1 MEKKLFSF
9 CWTVLA
15 LLIFLFVFNMS
26 YDKKEDSFY
35 AYFKLNSHEGIV
47 HYSVNSDKEDTL
59 FFECRLPEENIVQ
72 PYMAVSGQKPYIM
85 SVEDEE
91 YHFPDEFETINI
103 KNKKWF
109 LFPVSPELKGKNIT
123 LGFHSEFLFGG
134 FAEDTENKYEILDVP
149 AVCYG
154 TRNML
159 LSNITMSGGLYMISS
174 AVLICVAFTILLVNS
189 VFTVVYKIKSHVA
202 YIGFS
207 FLCFGIWI
215 SCESAAAMTY
225 FNGFS
230 LGVIKCISIFIIP
243 VLLFRYISLE
253 FPKTYKLFFVFLS
266 LGHFLLLIGVVVGM
280 MCNWFAYFEI
290 EQFLWFVFICSLLE
304 CVCCLSVDASENKR
318 VHNLYIAITLV
329 FFTFF
334 IHLLFYNFSP
344 VVAITSLV
352 VGSILL
358 IFYNLTI
365 FIPKVAEVY
374 RHSLER
380 KNLHQQLT
388 EQVRYYKILENKDC
402 QYRKLRHDMKNHW
415 QVTNMLLLNDRKEEA
430 LLYINKIQ
438 SELEY
443 NTNRYLINTGNA
455 FLDAIITAKTEYAV
469 NNQIEVET
477 EIMVV
482 RDMKIDMMDNSII
495 FGNILDNA
503 IEACQKVKAQKSIF
517 IKMLYKKGMLVCC
530 FQNSIDEERKPKG
543 DFKTDKENPEN
554 HGIGLGNVREA
565 VERYGGSLS
574 LVVNENK
581 CSVSFVLM
589 DV

>member
-9 CWTVLA
+9 CWSVFA

-26 YDKKEDSFY
+26 YNKKEDSFY

-47 HYSVNSDKEDTL
+47 HYTFSSDEEDML
-59 FFECRLPEENIVQ
+59 VFKCRLPEESIVQ
-72 PYMAVSGQKPYIM
+72 PYMAVSSQKPYKM
-85 SVEDEE
+85 GVGDQE
-91 YHFPDEFETINI
+91 YLLPDDFEMINI
-103 KNKKWF
+103 NSKRWF
-109 LFPVSPELKGKNIT
+109 LFPVSSELKGKDIS
-123 LGFHSEFLFGG
+123 LSFHSDFLFQD
-134 FAEDTENKYEILDVP
+134 FRQDAVNKYEILDVP

-159 LSNITMSGGLYMISS
+159 LSNITMSGNLYMISC
-174 AVLICVAFTILLVNS
+174 AVLICVAFSILLVNS
-189 VFTVVYKIKSHVA
+189 VFTVVYKIKNHVS
-202 YIGFS
+202 YVGFC

-215 SCESAAAMTY
+215 ACESAAAMTY
-225 FNGFS
+225 FNGYS
-230 LGVIKCISIFIIP
+230 LGVIKCVSIFIIP

-253 FPKTYKLFFVFLS
+253 FPKTYKWFFVFLS
-266 LGHFLLLIGVVVGM
+266 LGHFILLIGVVVGM

-290 EQFLWFVFICSLLE
+290 EQFLWFVFICSLLQ
-304 CVCCLSVDASENKR
+304 CVCCLSVEAADNKR
-318 VHNLYIAITLV
+318 MKNLHLAITLI

-334 IHLLFYNFSP
+334 IYLLFYNFNP
-344 VVAITSLV
+344 FVAIASLV
-352 VGSILL
+352 AGSILL
-358 IFYNLTI
+358 IFYNLAI
-365 FIPKVAEVY
+365 FIPRAVEIY

-388 EQVRYYKILENKDC
+388 EQVRYYKILENKDS

-415 QVTNMLLLNDRKEEA
+415 QVTNMLILNNRSEEA
-430 LLYINKIQ
+430 LQYINKLQ
-438 SELEY
+438 SELEF
-443 NTNRYLINTGNA
+443 NANRYLINTGNA

-503 IEACQKVKAQKSIF
+503 IEACQKIKAKKNIF

-530 FQNSIDEERKPKG
+530 FQNSIDEDQKPER
-543 DFKTDKENPEN
+543 DFNTDKENPEN
-554 HGIGLGNVREA
+554 HGIGLTNVREA
-565 VERYGGSLS
+565 VERYGGKLN
-574 LVVNENK
+574 LEVKENQ
-581 CSVSFVLM
+581 CVVSFVLM